1 MGGRGWTER
10 SEGSPGVSGYRPM
23 ALDLEINF
31 MEGIFGTTFAPGAN
45 SLRVCCLIVR
55 CKIVTKDKAVPTD
68 LELTAAI
75 EMLRAIIPDH
85 ELERLAPTGPATVYT
100 TTITIWM
107 LILQRL
113 GKGKTLNGVVK
124 DVLAQNRQLLP
135 DNKRV
140 REATL
145 SEKSGAYSDARKRL
159 PLKVVEYFA
168 RRVCESFIQ
177 QTPSWFGNLRAFI
190 IDGTTI
196 TLSPTS
202 ELREIFPPATNQ
214 YGETVWPVLLMLVA
228 HELQCGAA
236 LPPELG
242 AMYGDGNTSEAKLAA
257 KLATR
262 IPPRSVVFAD
272 SGFGIFSVAWA
283 MTGEGHQI
291 LFRLTKSRF
300 KSMRRKAELLEKT
313 EFTKTYRLN
322 WTPSAMDRRTNPDL
336 PDNACVDVFLHEVEL
351 DNGETLFLVTTL
363 GISAEQ
369 AAVFYCRRYDVE
381 HDIRDLKVSMAL
393 ETMRCRSES
402 MMRKELL
409 TSVVAYNLV
418 IQFRRQAA
426 DVAGLSPRRLSFKE
440 VWNTFQ
446 SFLLNQPPCS
456 EPEWQA
462 RYRDA
467 LQIAS
472 KDKLPNRPGRS
483 YKRKAHPRR
492 QKSTK
497 FMQSET
503 KNEKLKP
510 QEMPN

>member
-1 MGGRGWTER
+1 
-10 SEGSPGVSGYRPM
+10 M
-23 ALDLEINF
+23 ALALEINF
-31 MEGIFGTTFAPGAN
+31 MGGVFGTKVAPGAN
-45 SLRVCCLIVR
+45 SLIVRCLIVR

-75 EMLRAIIPDH
+75 EMLRAIIPDY
-85 ELERLAPTGPATVYT
+85 ELERLAPTGPATIYT

-145 SEKSGAYSDARKRL
+145 SEKSGDYSDARKRL

-168 RRVCESFIQ
+168 KRVCESFIQ
-177 QTPSWFGNLRAFI
+177 QTPSWFGNRRAFI
-190 IDGTTI
+190 IDGTTM

-202 ELREIFPPATNQ
+202 KLREAFPPATNQ
-214 YGETVWPVLLMLVA
+214 HGETVWPVMLMLVA
-228 HELQCGAA
+228 HELQSGAA

-262 IPPRSVVFAD
+262 IPLGSVVFAD
-272 SGFGIFSVAWA
+272 SGFGIFSVAYA
-283 MTGEGHQI
+283 MTGAGHQI

-300 KSMRRKAELLEKT
+300 KSMRR
-313 EFTKTYRLN
+313 
-322 WTPSAMDRRTNPDL
+322 
-336 PDNACVDVFLHEVEL
+336 
-351 DNGETLFLVTTL
+351 
-363 GISAEQ
+363 Q
-369 AAVFYCRRYDVE
+369 AAG
-381 HDIRDLKVSMAL
+381 
-393 ETMRCRSES
+393 
-402 MMRKELL
+402 
-409 TSVVAYNLV
+409 
-418 IQFRRQAA
+418 
-426 DVAGLSPRRLSFKE
+426 VAGLPPRRLSFKE

-456 EPEWQA
+456 APEWQA

-467 LQIAS
+467 LRIAP
-472 KDKLPNRPGRS
+472 KDKLPDRPGRS

-497 FMQSET
+497 FMKSET
-503 KNEKLKP
+503 KNETLIPP
-510 QEMPN
+510 QMPN

>member
-1 MGGRGWTER
+1 
-10 SEGSPGVSGYRPM
+10 M

-31 MEGIFGTTFAPGAN
+31 MDGVFGTTFAPGAN
-45 SLRVCCLIVR
+45 TWSVRCLIVR
-55 CKIVTKDKAVPTD
+55 CKNVTKDKAVPTD

-85 ELERLAPTGPATVYT
+85 ELERLAPTGPATIYT

-145 SEKSGAYSDARKRL
+145 SKTSGAYSDARKRL

-168 RRVCESFIQ
+168 KRVCESFIH
-177 QTPSWFGNLRAFI
+177 QTPSWFGDLRAFI
-190 IDGTTI
+190 IDGTTM

-202 ELREIFPPATNQ
+202 ELREAFPPATNQ
-214 YGETVWPVLLMLVA
+214 HGETVWPVLLMLVA

-236 LPPELG
+236 LPPEIG

-262 IPPRSVVFAD
+262 IPPGSVVFAD

-322 WTPSAMDRRTNPDL
+322 WTPSAKDRKTNPDL
-336 PDNACVDVFLHEVEL
+336 PENARVDVFLHEVEL

-369 AAVFYCRRYDVE
+369 AAEFYCRRYDVE

-426 DVAGLSPRRLSFKE
+426 DVAGLPPRRLSFKE

-446 SFLLNQPPCS
+446 SFLLHQPPCS
-456 EPEWQA
+456 APEWQS
-462 RYRDA
+462 RYSDA

-483 YKRKAHPRR
+483 YKRRAHPRR

-497 FMQSET
+497 FMKSET